1 MYKLI
6 VSSFLNTIINDYEEI
21 PMSTVALIDELRRS
35 GIKFVIA
42 TGKDIDSI
50 IYYNR
55 DFPFND
61 YLITSNG
68 AYIYDMN
75 KNKVIFK
82 KNIGIR
88 TIKRIIKYYY
98 DKSII
103 YLTNDRTRNLIS
115 KESIYKDNLEKL
127 VDKDK
132 FIEENKNNIYKI
144 DLYFENKL
152 TAEQSLKEI
161 SLLELDINTNLQI
174 YNDKYYI
181 EITHS
186 SASKDKALELI
197 AKKLKIDM
205 KDIISFGSG
214 YSDIELLTKTYG
226 VAMKNAC
233 KKLKSVAND
242 ITLDNNSKGVEI
254 YLKKIHEKIIKN
266 KKLTLN

>member
-21 PMSTVALIDELRRS
+21 PMSTVVLIDELRRS

-88 TIKRIIKYYY
+88 TINKIIKYYY

-103 YLTNDRTRNLIS
+103 YLTNDSRINLIS
-115 KESIYKDNLEKL
+115 NE
-127 VDKDK
+127 KDK

-186 SASKDKALELI
+186 SASKDKALERI

-214 YSDIELLTKTYG
+214 YNDIEIIKKTGYG

-242 ITLDNNSKGVEI
+242 ITLDNNSKGVELYLRKI
-254 YLKKIHEKIIKN
+254 YEKINN
-266 KKLTLN
+266 KVTI

>member
-21 PMSTVALIDELRRS
+21 PMSTVVLIDELRRS

-88 TIKRIIKYYY
+88 TIKRIIKSYY

-115 KESIYKDNLEKL
+115 NE
-127 VDKDK
+127 KDK

-186 SASKDKALELI
+186 SASKDKALERI

-214 YSDIELLTKTYG
+214 YNDIEIIKKTGYG

-242 ITLDNNSKGVEI
+242 ITLDNNSKGVEFYLRKI
-254 YLKKIHEKIIKN
+254 YEKINN
-266 KKLTLN
+266 KVTI

>member
-21 PMSTVALIDELRRS
+21 PMSTVVLIDELRRS

-88 TIKRIIKYYY
+88 TIKRIIKSYY

-115 KESIYKDNLEKL
+115 NE
-127 VDKDK
+127 KDK

-161 SLLELDINTNLQI
+161 SLLELDINTNLKI

-186 SASKDKALELI
+186 SASKDKALERI

-214 YSDIELLTKTYG
+214 YNDIEIIKKTGYG

-242 ITLDNNSKGVEI
+242 ITLDNNSKGVEFYLRKI
-254 YLKKIHEKIIKN
+254 YEKINN
-266 KKLTLN
+266 KVTI

>member
-88 TIKRIIKYYY
+88 TINKIIKNYC

-103 YLTNDRTRNLIS
+103 YLTNDSRINLIS
-115 KESIYKDNLEKL
+115 NE
-127 VDKDK
+127 KDK

-144 DLYFENKL
+144 DLYFENRL

-214 YSDIELLTKTYG
+214 YSDMEIIKKVGYG

-254 YLKKIHEKIIKN
+254 YLRKIYEKIN
-266 KKLTLN
+266 TKLTI

>member
-88 TIKRIIKYYY
+88 TIKRIIKSYY

-103 YLTNDRTRNLIS
+103 YLTNDSRINLIS
-115 KESIYKDNLEKL
+115 NE
-127 VDKDK
+127 KDK

-186 SASKDKALELI
+186 SASKDKALERI

-214 YSDIELLTKTYG
+214 YNDIEIIKKTGYG

-242 ITLDNNSKGVEI
+242 ITLDNNSKGVEFYLRKI
-254 YLKKIHEKIIKN
+254 YEKINN
-266 KKLTLN
+266 KVTI

>member
-21 PMSTVALIDELRRS
+21 PMSTVVLIDELRRS

-88 TIKRIIKYYY
+88 TINKIIKYYY

-103 YLTNDRTRNLIS
+103 YLTNDSRINLIS
-115 KESIYKDNLEKL
+115 NE
-127 VDKDK
+127 KDK

-186 SASKDKALELI
+186 SASKDKALERI

-214 YSDIELLTKTYG
+214 YNDIEIIKKTGYG

-242 ITLDNNSKGVEI
+242 ITLDNNSKGVEFYLRKI
-254 YLKKIHEKIIKN
+254 YEKINN
-266 KKLTLN
+266 KVTI

>member
-21 PMSTVALIDELRRS
+21 PMSTVVLIDELRRS

-88 TIKRIIKYYY
+88 TIKRIIKSYY

-115 KESIYKDNLEKL
+115 NE
-127 VDKDK
+127 KDK

-186 SASKDKALELI
+186 SASKDKALERI

-242 ITLDNNSKGVEI
+242 ITLDNNSKGVEFYLRKI
-254 YLKKIHEKIIKN
+254 YEKINN
-266 KKLTLN
+266 KVTI

>member
-21 PMSTVALIDELRRS
+21 PMSTVVLIDELRRS

-88 TIKRIIKYYY
+88 TIKRIIKSYY

-103 YLTNDRTRNLIS
+103 YLTNDSRINLIS
-115 KESIYKDNLEKL
+115 NE
-127 VDKDK
+127 KDK

-214 YSDIELLTKTYG
+214 YSDMEIIKKVGYG

-242 ITLDNNSKGVEI
+242 ITLDNNSKGVEFYLRKI
-254 YLKKIHEKIIKN
+254 YEKINN
-266 KKLTLN
+266 KVTI

>member
-21 PMSTVALIDELRRS
+21 PMSTVVLIDELRRS

-98 DKSII
+98 DK
-103 YLTNDRTRNLIS
+103 
-115 KESIYKDNLEKL
+115 
-127 VDKDK
+127 
-132 FIEENKNNIYKI
+132 
-144 DLYFENKL
+144 
-152 TAEQSLKEI
+152 
-161 SLLELDINTNLQI
+161 
-174 YNDKYYI
+174 
-181 EITHS
+181 
-186 SASKDKALELI
+186 
-197 AKKLKIDM
+197 
-205 KDIISFGSG
+205 
-214 YSDIELLTKTYG
+214 
-226 VAMKNAC
+226 
-233 KKLKSVAND
+233 
-242 ITLDNNSKGVEI
+242 
-254 YLKKIHEKIIKN
+254 
-266 KKLTLN
+266 

>member
-88 TIKRIIKYYY
+88 TIKRIIKSYY

-115 KESIYKDNLEKL
+115 NE
-127 VDKDK
+127 KDK

-214 YSDIELLTKTYG
+214 YNDIEIIKKTGYG

-242 ITLDNNSKGVEI
+242 ITLDNNSKGVEFYLRKI
-254 YLKKIHEKIIKN
+254 YEKINN
-266 KKLTLN
+266 KVTI

>member
-88 TIKRIIKYYY
+88 TIKRIIKSYY

-115 KESIYKDNLEKL
+115 NE
-127 VDKDK
+127 KDK

-205 KDIISFGSG
+205 KDIVSFGSG
-214 YSDIELLTKTYG
+214 YNDIEIIKKVGYG

-242 ITLDNNSKGVEI
+242 ITLDNNSKGVEFYLRKI
-254 YLKKIHEKIIKN
+254 YEKINN
-266 KKLTLN
+266 KVTI

>member
-88 TIKRIIKYYY
+88 TIKRIIKSYY

-115 KESIYKDNLEKL
+115 NE
-127 VDKDK
+127 KDK

-186 SASKDKALELI
+186 SASKDKALERI

-214 YSDIELLTKTYG
+214 YSDMEIIKKVGYG

-242 ITLDNNSKGVEI
+242 ITLDNNSKGVELYLRKI
-254 YLKKIHEKIIKN
+254 YEKINN
-266 KKLTLN
+266 KVTI

>member
-55 DFPFND
+55 DFPFMD

-88 TIKRIIKYYY
+88 TIKRIIKSYY

-115 KESIYKDNLEKL
+115 NE
-127 VDKDK
+127 KDK

-186 SASKDKALELI
+186 SASKDKALERI
-197 AKKLKIDM
+197 AKKLKIDT

-214 YSDIELLTKTYG
+214 YNDIELLTKTYG

>member
-21 PMSTVALIDELRRS
+21 PMSTVVLIDELRRS

-50 IYYNR
+50 IYYNK
-55 DFPFND
+55 DFPFMD

-88 TIKRIIKYYY
+88 TIKRIIKSYY

-103 YLTNDRTRNLIS
+103 YLTNDSRINLIS
-115 KESIYKDNLEKL
+115 NE
-127 VDKDK
+127 KDK

-186 SASKDKALELI
+186 SASKDKALERI

-214 YSDIELLTKTYG
+214 YSDMEIIKKVGYG

-242 ITLDNNSKGVEI
+242 ITLDNNSKGVEFYLRKI
-254 YLKKIHEKIIKN
+254 YEKINN
-266 KKLTLN
+266 KVTI

>member
-88 TIKRIIKYYY
+88 TIKRIIKSYY

-115 KESIYKDNLEKL
+115 NE
-127 VDKDK
+127 KDK

-186 SASKDKALELI
+186 SASKDKALERI

-214 YSDIELLTKTYG
+214 YNDIEIIKKTGYG

-242 ITLDNNSKGVEI
+242 ITLDNNSKGVEFYLRKI
-254 YLKKIHEKIIKN
+254 YEKINN
-266 KKLTLN
+266 KVTI

>member
-55 DFPFND
+55 DFSFTD

-88 TIKRIIKYYY
+88 TINRIIKAYYN
-98 DKSII
+98 KSII
-103 YLTNDRTRNLIS
+103 YLTNDSTRNLIS
-115 KESIYKDNLEKL
+115 KKSIHKDNLEKL

-152 TAEQSLKEI
+152 IAEQSLKELNI
-161 SLLELDINTNLQI
+161 LELDINTNLQI

-181 EITHS
+181 E
-186 SASKDKALELI
+186 L
-197 AKKLKIDM
+197 
-205 KDIISFGSG
+205 
-214 YSDIELLTKTYG
+214 
-226 VAMKNAC
+226 
-233 KKLKSVAND
+233 
-242 ITLDNNSKGVEI
+242 
-254 YLKKIHEKIIKN
+254 
-266 KKLTLN
+266 

>member
-50 IYYNR
+50 IYYNK
-55 DFPFND
+55 DFPFMD

-115 KESIYKDNLEKL
+115 NE
-127 VDKDK
+127 KDK

-205 KDIISFGSG
+205 KDIVSFGSG
-214 YSDIELLTKTYG
+214 YNDIEIIKKTGYG

-242 ITLDNNSKGVEI
+242 ITLDNNSKGVEFYLRKI
-254 YLKKIHEKIIKN
+254 YEKINN
-266 KKLTLN
+266 KVTI

>member
-21 PMSTVALIDELRRS
+21 PMSTVVLIDELRRS

-88 TIKRIIKYYY
+88 TIKRIIKSYY

-115 KESIYKDNLEKL
+115 NE
-127 VDKDK
+127 KDK

-186 SASKDKALELI
+186 SASKDKALERI

-214 YSDIELLTKTYG
+214 YNDIEIIKKTGYG

-242 ITLDNNSKGVEI
+242 ITLDNNSKGVELYLRKI
-254 YLKKIHEKIIKN
+254 YEKINN
-266 KKLTLN
+266 KVTI

>member
-21 PMSTVALIDELRRS
+21 PMSTVVLIDELRRS

-88 TIKRIIKYYY
+88 TIKRIIKSYY

-115 KESIYKDNLEKL
+115 NE
-127 VDKDK
+127 KDK

-186 SASKDKALELI
+186 SASKDKALERI

-214 YSDIELLTKTYG
+214 YSDMEIIKKVGYG

-242 ITLDNNSKGVEI
+242 ITLDNNSKGVEFYLRKI
-254 YLKKIHEKIIKN
+254 YEKINN
-266 KKLTLN
+266 KVTI

>member
-88 TIKRIIKYYY
+88 TIKRIIKSYY

-115 KESIYKDNLEKL
+115 NE
-127 VDKDK
+127 KDK

-144 DLYFENKL
+144 DVYFENKL

-186 SASKDKALELI
+186 SASKDKALERI

-214 YSDIELLTKTYG
+214 YNDIEIIKKTGYG

-242 ITLDNNSKGVEI
+242 ITLDNNSKGVEFYLRKI
-254 YLKKIHEKIIKN
+254 YEKINN
-266 KKLTLN
+266 KVTI